1 VNQIYTWDCG
11 LACVVMVLKTIGVNN
26 FDIEALAEL
35 CCTNR
40 SFPSIKALISS
51 LLCYMASFKSLGDI
65 HMTMSNTSMK
75 EV

>member
-1 VNQIYTWDCG
+1 
-11 LACVVMVLKTIGVNN
+11 MVLKTIGVNN

-40 SFPSIKALISS
+40 SFHFIKASIFS
-51 LLCYMASFKSLGDI
+51 LLRYMASFKILDDI
-65 HMTMSNTSMK
+65 HMTMSNATTK